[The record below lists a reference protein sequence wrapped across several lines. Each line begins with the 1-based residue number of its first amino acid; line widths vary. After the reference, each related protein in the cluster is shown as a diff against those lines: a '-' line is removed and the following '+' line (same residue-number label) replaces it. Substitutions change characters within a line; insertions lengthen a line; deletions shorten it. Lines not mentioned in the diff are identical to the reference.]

1 MASRAREWW
10 VRRGRAE
17 ALDLFAVISVQLATL
32 SEQLRPLARLYAAR
46 PASVTSGIPVHAAKT
61 LAQQPDEQDSCRT
74 ESRS

>member
-1 MASRAREWW
+1 MASWAREWR

-46 PASVTSGIPVHAAKT
+46 PASVTCGILFVRPKH
-61 LAQQPDEQDSCRT
+61 LHSRRMDIDSRRA
-74 ESRS
+74 ESRI